1 MRTYTLAASGG
12 KSLTTSGGQYMNGS
26 GRYLFGTFSAEISC
40 PYSGGVVE
48 VIGVVGTS

>member
-26 GRYLFGTFSAEISC
+26 GRYLFGTFSDEIAW
-40 PYSGGVVE
+40 PYFGVAIG
-48 VIGVVGTS
+48 VIGVVGIS